1 MIKMTWGNLMDQE
14 FMKSLGKL
22 YGQPMDFANGASLAL
37 LGRRIKK
44 EQSLCTEVRTAILK
58 KYGTA
63 DEKNPT
69 LFNIKEDQRAA
80 CEVELTKH
88 AENSFTINIAK
99 LNAQKLSETIRFS
112 PQDLMLLEPIIADLD
127 LENGEEKATG
137 LRAVTNDTATEIT
150 PAH

>member
-1 MIKMTWGNLMDQE
+1 MIKITWGNLMDQE

-22 YGQPMDFANGASLAL
+22 YGQPMDFANGSSLAL

-44 EQSLCTEVRTAILK
+44 EQALCTEVRTAILK
-58 KYGTA
+58 KFGTA

-80 CEVELTKH
+80 CEAELIKH
-88 AENSFTINIAK
+88 AENSFTVNIAK
-99 LNAQKLSETIRFS
+99 LNAQKLSENIKFS
-112 PQDLMLLEPIIADLD
+112 PQDLMLLEPVIADLD
-127 LENGEEKATG
+127 LGESDDKHLG
-137 LRAVTNDTATEIT
+137 LRAVLNDTTPEVT